1 MATIGEEGLATN
13 FLRQNSVKGNVKD
26 FHDNVIL
33 RNFKNGQ
40 NSSKN
45 ILRSGTL

>member
-1 MATIGEEGLATN
+1 MATIAEEGLATN
-13 FLRQNSVKGNVKD
+13 LRQNSYKGNVKD

-33 RNFKNGQ
+33 RNEKNGQ
-40 NSSKN
+40 NISKN